1 MEIKKNELKNES
13 ETMKNQLKIEYEEA
27 VDKIR
32 SENNILKQEKE
43 TCQAKWESNNWVRLI
58 IKFLILFW
66 KFFIS
71 YAFHV

>member
-43 TCQAKWESNNWVRLI
+43 TCQAK
-58 IKFLILFW
+58 
-66 KFFIS
+66 
-71 YAFHV
+71 